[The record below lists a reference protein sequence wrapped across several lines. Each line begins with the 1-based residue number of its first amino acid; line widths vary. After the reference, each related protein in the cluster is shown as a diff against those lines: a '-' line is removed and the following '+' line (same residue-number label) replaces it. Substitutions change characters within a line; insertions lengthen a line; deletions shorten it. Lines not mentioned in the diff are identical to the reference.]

1 MFELFNLYTLNSLP
15 IDHLIEVEKTYFES
29 LNQYWKNHNY
39 LTARWWFL
47 VILSVLAPITWWKFI
62 DKKRL
67 IEITSFGLFY
77 GVSAIILDSIGSNAM
92 VWTYP
97 VRLTP
102 YIIPQLYPYDVGIVI
117 VPFMYVYQRFGDK
130 ASKFLIA
137 NGILSVFL
145 AFIAEPVM
153 EILNIYQ
160 EITWRNIYSFPIYW
174 LLGVICWLIIKRFKK
189 IELNYK

>member
-1 MFELFNLYTLNSLP
+1 MFELINLYTLNSSP
-15 IDHLIEVEKTYFES
+15 IDHLIEVEKTYFEN
-29 LNQYWKNHNY
+29 LNQYWKTHNF

-102 YIIPQLYPYDVGIVI
+102 YLVPQLYPYDVGIVI

-130 ASKFLIA
+130 ASQFLIA
-137 NGILSVFL
+137 NGILSAFL
-145 AFIAEPVM
+145 AFIAEPIM
-153 EILNIYQ
+153 EVLNIYQ

-174 LLGVICWLIIKRFKK
+174 ALGVICWLIIKRFKK

>member
-1 MFELFNLYTLNSLP
+1 MVDLLILYNLNSLP
-15 IDHLIEVEKTYFES
+15 LDHLIEVEKTYFET
-29 LNQYWKNHNY
+29 LTHYWKNHNY

-67 IEITSFGLFY
+67 IEITCFGLFY
-77 GVSAIILDSIGSNAM
+77 GISAIILDSIGSNAM

-102 YIIPQLYPYDVGIVI
+102 YLIPQLYPYDVGIVI
-117 VPFMYVYQRFGDK
+117 VPFMYVYQRFGDNT
-130 ASKFLIA
+130 SQFFIA
-137 NGILSVFL
+137 NGILSAFL
-145 AFIAEPVM
+145 AFVAEPVM
-153 EILNIYQ
+153 EMLNIYQ

-174 LLGVICWLIIKRFKK
+174 FLGVICWLIIKRFKK
-189 IELNYK
+189 IENNF

>member
-29 LNQYWKNHNY
+29 LNQYWENHNY

-102 YIIPQLYPYDVGIVI
+102 YLIPQLYPYDVGIVI

-137 NGILSVFL
+137 NGILSAFL

-153 EILNIYQ
+153 EMLNIYQ